1 MAAATQHQSPQAIMV
16 HHICFDDTADA
27 APPVTDT
34 TDNGNSEQAAARK
47 SSSSSGDDA
56 PLSRK
61 QQQQQHGIKN
71 KSVKKTTVSKQRPR
85 NHDERDALKMPGA
98 DPTIL
103 LTSAYHRDN
112 PRRRQ
117 ASQLTLNSFPG
128 MVQNLGQLPT
138 PLCCV

>member
-27 APPVTDT
+27 DPPVTDT

-61 QQQQQHGIKN
+61 QQQQHGIKN

-98 DPTIL
+98 DPTMF
-103 LTSAYHRDN
+103 AYLSL
-112 PRRRQ
+112 P
-117 ASQLTLNSFPG
+117 PG
-128 MVQNLGQLPT
+128 CPKKKSSLAT
-138 PLCCV
+138 DS